1 MKEFLKLIWQFVTRY
16 KVYAMLNITFNM
28 LSIVFSLFS
37 LTMII
42 PFLGVLFKT
51 SALVTSVP
59 AFAFNMAVIKTYFYY
74 YISQLIIAKG
84 QAAAL
89 VFIVV
94 LVVVMMLLKTT
105 CWYFANYFM
114 TPLRTGVM
122 RDLRNQVYAKILR
135 LPISYFSEA
144 RKGDI
149 MSRMSG
155 DVQEI
160 EWSIMSSLEMTFR
173 DPFNIIIF
181 IVALFMMSTQLTL
194 FVFVLLPISALAIGR
209 IGNTL
214 RKTGLKGQIKM
225 GEVMSTLE
233 ETLGGLRIIKAFNAE
248 KRAYENFHRQNEEYT
263 RIANK
268 MMRRRFL
275 ASPVSE
281 FLGVLILVVIMYYG
295 GNLILNSKSAL
306 SPDTFIAYL
315 AIFSQVINPA
325 KSLSQAVYNIQKG
338 MSSMDRINN
347 ILHAEERI
355 TDKENASSIKEF
367 KESIEFRNVSFAY
380 ENEPVLR
387 NINLTIQKGKTI
399 ALVGQSGSGKSTLV
413 DLLPRFYDVSE
424 GDIFIDGTSVSD
436 LKIRDLRGLM
446 GNVNQESILFNDS
459 FYNNIAFGVA
469 NATKEEVIAAAKVA
483 NAHDFIMATEDG
495 YDTNIGDRGG
505 KLSGGQRQRISI
517 ARAVLKNPPIMIL
530 DEATSALDTESE
542 HLVQEALTNLMKNRT
557 SVVIA
562 HRLSTIKHADE
573 ICVLHEGEIVER
585 GSHDELLE
593 KGGYYKKLYELQ
605 VF

>member
-16 KVYAMLNITFNM
+16 KTYAILNVTFNM

-94 LVVVMMLLKTT
+94 LVVIMMLLKTT

-122 RDLRNQVYAKILR
+122 RDMRNQVYGKILR
-135 LPISYFSEA
+135 LPISYFSES

-209 IGNTL
+209 IGKTL

-233 ETLGGLRIIKAFNAE
+233 ESLGGLRIIKAFNAE

-325 KSLSQAVYNIQKG
+325 KSFSQAVYNIQKG

-355 TDKENASSIKEF
+355 TEKENAVAIKEF
-367 KESIEFRNVSFAY
+367 KENIEFRNVSFAY

-424 GDIFIDGTSVSD
+424 GDIFIDGISIFD

-459 FYNNIAFGVA
+459 FYNNIAFGVEHT
-469 NATKEEVIAAAKVA
+469 TKEEVIAAAKVA
-483 NAHDFIMATEDG
+483 NAHEFIMATENG

-530 DEATSALDTESE
+530 DEATSSLDTESE
-542 HLVQEALTNLMKNRT
+542 HLVQEALMNLMKNRT

>member
-16 KVYAMLNITFNM
+16 KVYALLNVMFNM

-194 FVFVLLPISALAIGR
+194 FVFVLLPVSALAIGR
-209 IGNTL
+209 IGKTL

-248 KRAYENFHRQNEEYT
+248 KRAYDNFHRQNEDYT

-355 TDKENASSIKEF
+355 TDKENALSIKEF

-424 GDIFIDGTSVSD
+424 GDICIDGMSVAD
-436 LKIRDLRGLM
+436 LKIKDLRGLM

-483 NAHDFIMATEDG
+483 NAHDFIMATEEG